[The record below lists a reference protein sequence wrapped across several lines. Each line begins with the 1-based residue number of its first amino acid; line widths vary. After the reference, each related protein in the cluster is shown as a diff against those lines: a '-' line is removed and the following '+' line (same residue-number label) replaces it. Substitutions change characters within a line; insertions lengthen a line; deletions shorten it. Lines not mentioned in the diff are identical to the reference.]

1 MLLNLKFSYDRIK
14 LIIPTYVHGGME
26 MKRKLRA
33 VIAVI
38 LAVLTAASLM
48 TTAAAGFF
56 SDELP
61 IVYVLGKVDVIYEDK
76 DGRSD
81 DQNNKVI
88 YPVSLDDLEVQK
100 CLEKIMPAYGEAF
113 AKEYGIISA
122 TEQEKLDAWEKYGME
137 LYGLVGDIW
146 DDIAMNENGEPRDNS
161 GIIWDWNKNYRDRAD
176 GRITE
181 KQYRANLK
189 TILKNTVDPYGGYD
203 LYDYT
208 FHYDWRRD
216 MYYTADQLNEYINN
230 VLEVT
235 GKKKC
240 VLISRCYGCNVV
252 AGYFDKYGTDKVE
265 TNIIY
270 CSTAAGSIVTGE
282 MFSGK
287 FKLSPEGISNYL
299 DGFLFG
305 EGNNLI
311 GSIIAKSVNLG
322 PESFETFSAIVNK
335 IYSRISNTMMPK
347 ALITSFA
354 SMPGYWSMVSDNYY
368 NQAKDF
374 IFGDEA
380 DTTYRKLVEK
390 IDYYHYSV
398 TNNASTIFTD
408 MKESGTNYA
417 NIVKYGSNLAP
428 MIEDCDL
435 IADGIVEVPSAS
447 LGATSGRNGEK
458 FSAEYMRAAKKN
470 DTLKYISPDSCI
482 DASTCLYPD
491 YTWFAEGVDHFDF
504 PKSVDKLLLA
514 IARYDGQMTVWDDMN
529 FPQYSKYKG
538 EGNLLTWAGGLYLEN
553 SRDETAGTLKYYINL
568 FKSIFAIIKRL
579 FAAASI
585 ITG

>member
-1 MLLNLKFSYDRIK
+1 MLLNLKMSYDKIRLMIS
-14 LIIPTYVHGGME
+14 TYIHGGVE

-33 VIAVI
+33 FIALI
-38 LAVLTAASLM
+38 LAVLTASSLM
-48 TTAAAGFF
+48 TTAAASYF

-76 DGRSD
+76 DGSSD

-88 YPVSLDDLEVQK
+88 YPVSIDDLEIK
-100 CLEKIMPAYGEAF
+100 GSLEKIMPAYAEAF
-113 AKEYGIISA
+113 GKEYGIISA
-122 TEQEKLDAWEKYGME
+122 TEQEKLDAWENYGQA
-137 LYGLVGDIW
+137 LYGLIGDIW
-146 DDIAMNENGEPRDNS
+146 DDIAMDENGEPRDNS

-176 GRITE
+176 GLITDE
-181 KQYRANLK
+181 VYKANLK
-189 TILKNTVDPYGGYD
+189 AILKDTVDVYGRYG

-270 CSTAAGSIVTGE
+270 CSTAAGCVVTGE

-287 FKLSPEGISNYL
+287 FQLSSEGIANYL

-305 EGNNLI
+305 EDSNLI
-311 GSIIAKSVNLG
+311 SSIIAQNVKLG
-322 PESFETFSAIVNK
+322 PETFSTFTSVVNK
-335 IYSRISNTMMPK
+335 IYSRVSNTMMPK

-368 NQAKDF
+368 NQAKEF

-380 DTTYRKLVEK
+380 STTYRKLVEK

-398 TNNASTIFTD
+398 TNNITKIFSD

-428 MIEDCDL
+428 MVEDCDL

-447 LGATSGRNGEK
+447 LGATSGKNGET
-458 FSAEYMRAAKKN
+458 FSDVYMKMAQAN
-470 DTLKYISPDSCI
+470 DTLKYISPDATI

-491 YTWFAEGVDHFDF
+491 YTWFAEGVEHFDF
-504 PKSVDKLLLA
+504 PESVDKLLLT
-514 IARYDGQMTVWDDMN
+514 IARYDGQMTVWDDDN
-529 FPQYSKYKG
+529 FPQYSKYEG
-538 EGNLLTWAGGLYLEN
+538 EGNLITWASNLYIEN
-553 SRDETAGTLKYYINL
+553 SRDETAGKIRYFSTLFNA
-568 FKSIFAIIKRL
+568 IFGIIQKV
-579 FAAASI
+579 FAAASLLR
-585 ITG
+585 G